1 MMQKRSKKVSLLAP
15 KVPLSKAMFVSHF
28 LTYTSRGGTCI
39 TYTCMHTYTYIYTFI
54 VYMNKCY

>member
-28 LTYTSRGGTCI
+28 LTYTSRGGACI
-39 TYTCMHTYTYIYTFI
+39 TYTCMHTYTHIYTHL
-54 VYMNKCY
+54 